1 MAAVVAAALLAVT
14 AVGAASASAT
24 VDERLPA
31 QRTAQA
37 FAASSE
43 RVSTLKAAT
52 AASTSFSDVPPSH
65 PAYDAIS
72 WMALDGISRGYP
84 DGTFRPNIATLRG
97 HMAVFLYRLAGEPAF
112 TPPSVSPFR
121 DVPTSHPA
129 YAPIT
134 WLAAEGISAGYPDGT
149 FRPDV
154 ATKRGHMAVFLYRM
168 DGEPAFLPP
177 AVSPFS
183 DASPSHPAYQPITW
197 LAAEGISKGYPD
209 DTFRPQVNTL
219 RGHMALFMYRFADP
233 GPRIPGDGIF
243 QVGVD
248 IQPGT
253 YYAPADFGYWARLS
267 DATGGFDAIIAN
279 WIGDGQAVVEIKPTD
294 AYFETSDMGTWR
306 PTSELPVDPKP
317 QIPGDGVWIVGVQ
330 IQPGTYRGDADFG
343 YWARL
348 SDATGELDAIIANW
362 IGDGQTV
369 VEIKPTDR
377 YFETSDITNWQKT
390 G

>member
-1 MAAVVAAALLAVT
+1 M
-14 AVGAASASAT
+14 
-24 VDERLPA
+24 
-31 QRTAQA
+31 
-37 FAASSE
+37 
-43 RVSTLKAAT
+43 KAAT

-248 IQPGT
+248 IQPWHLLRAGRFRRPGPPVRRHWWVRRDHRQLGSAT
-253 YYAPADFGYWARLS
+253 APRRGDQTHRRLLR
-267 DATGGFDAIIAN
+267 D
-279 WIGDGQAVVEIKPTD
+279 QRH
-294 AYFETSDMGTWR
+294 GTWR